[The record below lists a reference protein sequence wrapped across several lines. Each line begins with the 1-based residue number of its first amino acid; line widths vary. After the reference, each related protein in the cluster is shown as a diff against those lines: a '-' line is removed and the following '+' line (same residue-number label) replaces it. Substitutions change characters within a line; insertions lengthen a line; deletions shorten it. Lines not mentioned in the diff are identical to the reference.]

1 MAYKVIV
8 DAGHGGADLGATYQ
22 GRQEKDDNL
31 RLALAV
37 GEILSKTVWM

>member
-22 GRQEKDDNL
+22 GRQEKMTISDWL
-31 RLALAV
+31 LLL
-37 GEILSKTVWM
+37 EKFYPKTVWM